1 MKIIYKQGDLFQCS
15 ENIIL
20 HGCNSQGVMG
30 TGVAKLIR
38 EKYPSAYTTY
48 LAGYMELGTVT
59 YAVQD
64 DGKVIMNAVTQEFY
78 GRQKDRVYVSY
89 QAIEDALQRINW
101 WASHSKDKSLVIA
114 MPKIGAGLGGG
125 DWEVIEG
132 IIEKESTHFQ
142 PVVYE
147 L

>member
-1 MKIIYKQGDLFQCS
+1 MKILYRQGDLLQCS

-30 TGVAKLIR
+30 SGVAKLIR
-38 EKYPSAYTTY
+38 EKYPTAYSAY

-59 YAVQD
+59 YASQE
-64 DGKVIMNAVTQEFY
+64 DGKVILNAITQEFY
-78 GRQKDRVYVSY
+78 GRSKGKVYVSY
-89 QAIEDALQRINW
+89 QAIEDAFQRIDW
-101 WASHSKDKSLVIA
+101 WAGHSKNKKLSIA

-125 DWEVIEG
+125 NWEVIQG
-132 IIEKESTHFQ
+132 IIEKESNNFQ
-142 PVVYE
+142 PVVYD